1 MKKTRRTIL
10 CMIVS
15 MVLCFATLTSCV
27 AYAPTDE
34 KQTEIKTQV
43 KHTVDDESKA
53 TTTQSH
59 LYETKPINSQTASVA
74 TEAATNSATTSIT
87 TEAATTSATTSI
99 TTSTNQDVI
108 VESTSSDKKATPTVI
123 YGKSY
128 YKIYFIY
135 EEDGKVVNDSSARG
149 VLDNLS
155 ATAKVMSDGTC
166 DIELILKGEMEY
178 VKYTKSMLC
187 FYLYIYNAEG
197 TLVNPRTLITTSRYE
212 KGDAISLYKTIRDLP
227 YSESYKI
234 ELRSY

>member
-10 CMIVS
+10 CMIVC

-27 AYAPTDE
+27 TDE
-34 KQTEIKTQV
+34 KQTEIKTQG
-43 KHTVDDESKA
+43 KYTVDDESEA
-53 TTTQSH
+53 TTTQSY
-59 LYETKPINSQTASVA
+59 LYETEPINSQTALVA
-74 TEAATNSATTSIT
+74 TEAATNSATTS
-87 TEAATTSATTSI
+87 S

-149 VLDNLS
+149 VLDDLS

>member
-1 MKKTRRTIL
+1 
-10 CMIVS
+10 MIVS

-53 TTTQSH
+53 TTTQSY

-74 TEAATNSATTSIT
+74 TEVATTST
-87 TEAATTSATTSI
+87 TPSTIPSTTP
-99 TTSTNQDVI
+99 STNQDII